1 MLGSCSSGLRS
12 QNVCAV
18 PHSRMFEPAFA
29 QQLQFREDMIRVVCH
44 FAHVEPAFFVVRAKP
59 KAEHGMC

>member
-29 QQLQFREDMIRVVCH
+29 QQLQFREDMIRVVC
-44 FAHVEPAFFVVRAKP
+44 FAHVETALFVVTAKT
-59 KAEHGMC
+59 